1 MKLLRFAPAKFIHFG
16 TTSEIMRLMSDEI
29 EAYKHIGWEKHV
41 NSSIRRSDV
50 AGYNSVLSDQ
60 AKCGKNV
67 YLEVSYVHHGAT
79 VGNNVLLSY
88 VDVYNAVIPDNVVLH
103 GLKQRDGRFVV
114 RIYGI
119 DDNPKQTIE
128 IGCTFLGHPL
138 SAFLEQNGLA
148 ASDLWQG
155 DDHSL
160 WEAEL
165 YPSCA
170 TIDEALSAALNVYAM
185 APGTWGCAGMAY
197 VRAQEPTFRL

>member
-79 VGNNVLLSY
+79 VGNNVCCCPMWTY
-88 VDVYNAVIPDNVVLH
+88 TMP
-103 GLKQRDGRFVV
+103 
-114 RIYGI
+114 
-119 DDNPKQTIE
+119 
-128 IGCTFLGHPL
+128 
-138 SAFLEQNGLA
+138 
-148 ASDLWQG
+148 
-155 DDHSL
+155 
-160 WEAEL
+160 
-165 YPSCA
+165 
-170 TIDEALSAALNVYAM
+170 
-185 APGTWGCAGMAY
+185 
-197 VRAQEPTFRL
+197 